1 MAFKNN
7 NNNSN
12 NNSLSPIKVI
22 LQTQQEKCISLH
34 IFYISLRPLNHHKKK
49 KKDGLGWVELC
60 ELKIFKPCNPTY
72 ISWVRDFLIQPNP
85 LTHSNSYVVG
95 WVKTCGFMGLNLIE
109 TPIVV

>member
-1 MAFKNN
+1 MHFIAYILHKFETTQPPKNKNKNN
-7 NNNSN
+7 
-12 NNSLSPIKVI
+12 
-22 LQTQQEKCISLH
+22 
-34 IFYISLRPLNHHKKK
+34 
-49 KKDGLGWVELC
+49 GLGWVELC